1 MGKETAVDLAS
12 RGGKIYI
19 ACRDEKRGKSA
30 LEEIKQRSGS
40 ENVHFLQLD
49 LASLD
54 SVREFSKKF
63 HSLESKLDI
72 LMNNAGVFGM
82 PRTLTKDG
90 FEMHIGVN
98 HLAHFLLT
106 NLLLD
111 FLKVSAPSRVVTVS
125 SKLHNNGKILK
136 DDLMME
142 KSYGSWAGYA
152 NSKVANILHAAA
164 LTKRIKGTN
173 VTINSCHP
181 GVVRTEIGR
190 HTSIAHNFL
199 SILLYPIYKNV
210 NEGAQTQ
217 IMLALDPEL
226 EKVSGKYFDNCKE
239 ATPSKEARDE
249 ETAEWLWNK
258 SMKLV
263 GA

>member
-1 MGKETAVDLAS
+1 MGLETAVDLAA

-19 ACRDEKRGKSA
+19 ACRDEKRGLNA
-30 LEEIKQRSGS
+30 VQEIKQRSGS
-40 ENVHFLQLD
+40 EKIHFLQLE

-63 HSLESKLDI
+63 HSLENRLDI
-72 LMNNAGVFGM
+72 LMNNAGVFGV

-98 HLAHFLLT
+98 HLGHFLLT

-111 FLKVSAPSRVVTVS
+111 LLKASAPSRIVTVS
-125 SKLHNNGKILK
+125 SKLHNNGKIAR

-142 KSYGSWAGYA
+142 KSYGGWAGYA
-152 NSKVANILHAAA
+152 NSKVANILHTVG
-164 LTKRIKGTN
+164 LTKRLKGTG
-173 VTINSCHP
+173 VTANSLHP

-190 HTSIAHNFL
+190 HTTIMHNL
-199 SILLYPIYKNV
+199 MAILLYPIYKNV
-210 NEGAQTQ
+210 REGAQTQ
-217 IMLALDPEL
+217 IMVALDPDL

-239 ATPSKEARDE
+239 ATASKEARNE
-249 ETAEWLWNK
+249 ENAEWLWNK
-258 SMKLV
+258 SMELV

>member
-30 LEEIKQRSGS
+30 IEEIKQRSGS

-72 LMNNAGVFGM
+72 LMNNAGVFGL

-90 FEMHIGVN
+90 FKMHIGVN

-106 NLLLD
+106 NLIFDLL
-111 FLKVSAPSRVVTVS
+111 
-125 SKLHNNGKILK
+125 
-136 DDLMME
+136 
-142 KSYGSWAGYA
+142 
-152 NSKVANILHAAA
+152 
-164 LTKRIKGTN
+164 
-173 VTINSCHP
+173 
-181 GVVRTEIGR
+181 
-190 HTSIAHNFL
+190 
-199 SILLYPIYKNV
+199 
-210 NEGAQTQ
+210 
-217 IMLALDPEL
+217 
-226 EKVSGKYFDNCKE
+226 
-239 ATPSKEARDE
+239 
-249 ETAEWLWNK
+249 
-258 SMKLV
+258 
-263 GA
+263 